1 MIDEKVEKMRKVSP
15 LRYSLGI
22 LGLSLPSQAFTA
34 YLMFYYVE
42 TLDLAVGL
50 AAIGRSIFAVWDA
63 VDNLI
68 FGYLSDNTRTRWG
81 RRRPWLLSAI
91 PLFLFFFIMIYSV
104 PQFFMEGKKLFFY
117 FTAIIFLY
125 ETAATVV
132 WQNYGALFPEIF
144 KDRAIRANAS
154 ALKQVFAIIGMVV
167 GIALTPVVYAKFGF
181 SMMAVIYAVIGG
193 AIMVYSILGSHEDPL
208 LAKQHK
214 ISFIKAFKVTLSN
227 TAFWAYSLAYTFI
240 QFVFG
245 VLIAGLPF
253 YAKYSLGLDSGM
265 TSVMMASVF
274 AVAIPMVIIWAR
286 LIKKWGASRAWL
298 FGVAALGVTVIP
310 LGLANNLVTGIIA
323 GGILGLGYCGVLV
336 SGEVVTSEIID
347 RDAKKTGVRREA
359 IYLSVYGFIIRISG
373 VFQSLAFVLLSVL
386 FGYVSGEQPGANPAG
401 AFKFF
406 MSVIPVSALAVSFVI
421 GLLYRRLSAQAE
433 TEAVEPQAELL

>member
-1 MIDEKVEKMRKVSP
+1 MIEEKVEKMRKVSP

-208 LAKQHK
+208 LAKQPK